1 MRSHAI
7 ITRRLIRVIES
18 GDEQLPLF
26 PCHRLRY
33 IALYAIEA
41 DLADVQ
47 CKSIVL
53 FARHTYERS
62 VTSRHGDHYC
72 RYRHSVITKMIPPS
86 KRKAERERE
95 RERGGKRERE
105 REKERF

>member
-1 MRSHAI
+1 MRSRAI
-7 ITRRLIRVIES
+7 IARRLIRLIES
-18 GDEQLPLF
+18 DDEQLPLF
-26 PCHRLRY
+26 PCHQLRY
-33 IALYAIEA
+33 IALCAIQP
-41 DLADVQ
+41 DLVDVQ

-72 RYRHSVITKMIPPS
+72 RYRHSIITKMIPPS

-95 RERGGKRERE
+95 REGD
-105 REKERF
+105 FN